1 MEVKAQIGHIIATPC
16 HEGMEMI
23 SILII
28 PVMVQLD
35 ES

>member
-23 SILII
+23 SILIVPI
-28 PVMVQLD
+28 CG
-35 ES
+35 EN